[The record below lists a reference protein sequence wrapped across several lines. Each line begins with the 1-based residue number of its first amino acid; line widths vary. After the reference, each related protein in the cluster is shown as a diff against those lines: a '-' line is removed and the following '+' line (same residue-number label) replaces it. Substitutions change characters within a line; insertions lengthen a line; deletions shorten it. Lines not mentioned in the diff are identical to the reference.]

1 MCLKGGNVT
10 GVIVFQNQAALVA
23 KRLGLLL
30 FATADE
36 VIQQ

>member
-1 MCLKGGNVT
+1 
-10 GVIVFQNQAALVA
+10 VFQNQAALVA